1 MRTWGAQGKLWSM
14 SAVLGW
20 ILGLW
25 LAAAGT
31 AAPPQVSYK
40 GPTGRVTGPVTLMAD
55 AKANVGRIVA
65 VTFFLDGR
73 PLGSDTTKPYSL
85 GLNPALV
92 RPSRHRVR
100 VVAVDNFGRRVS
112 TRPVTVT
119 TAAYRGSILR
129 ASPTERLD
137 QALQALRRGDVM
149 VRLAPGRYRLDGVR
163 LGSGARLV
171 GSGART
177 VISASN
183 SQYWALLVAKG
194 QHIRIANLAL
204 DGGGP
209 GAGGGNAIAVFDGS
223 RDVRMQRLRV
233 SRVRKYGVNVWG
245 KHSSV
250 SVQDSQFDGGGTADA
265 ALFSL
270 GSDDSSDTSVIRTRI
285 RGFRDF
291 GILLGQKAFGRPA
304 AALHGLALDNDIS
317 DIRDPARDA
326 CTYKPST
333 PRCGTNEGG
342 IWSGGVSAAIIGNK
356 IRRARWDGIE
366 TVGSS
371 TRTTIVHNDVRGTR
385 TGIYIEHST
394 NDSLISKNLLADVD
408 TGINVEWR
416 YGGVGSKSNSYS
428 FNRIASA
435 RKAGVFIGVGSD
447 DNRIVGN
454 TFLDGLRPAI
464 VLQGSSENT
473 VRGNRGCGTD
483 GDLVQEVSAKR
494 DDGSVAKPRG
504 NRMVANRNA
513 SACRRR

>member
-1 MRTWGAQGKLWSM
+1 
-14 SAVLGW
+14 
-20 ILGLW
+20 
-25 LAAAGT
+25 
-31 AAPPQVSYK
+31 
-40 GPTGRVTGPVTLMAD
+40 
-55 AKANVGRIVA
+55 
-65 VTFFLDGR
+65 
-73 PLGSDTTKPYSL
+73 
-85 GLNPALV
+85 
-92 RPSRHRVR
+92 
-100 VVAVDNFGRRVS
+100 
-112 TRPVTVT
+112 
-119 TAAYRGSILR
+119 
-129 ASPTERLD
+129 
-137 QALQALRRGDVM
+137 
-149 VRLAPGRYRLDGVR
+149 
-163 LGSGARLV
+163 
-171 GSGART
+171 

-250 SVQDSQFDGGGTADA
+250 SVQDSRFDGGGTADA

-291 GILLGQKAFGRPA
+291 GILLGQKEFGRPA

-356 IRRARWDGIE
+356 IRRTRWDGIE

-394 NDSLISKNLLADVD
+394 NDSLISKNLLADVG

-416 YGGVGSKSNSYS
+416 YGGIGSKSNSYS
-428 FNRIASA
+428 FNRILGA

-464 VLQGSSENT
+464 VLQGSSDNT
-473 VRGNRGCGTD
+473 VRGNRGCGAD

-494 DDGSVAKPRG
+494 DDGSVAKPQG
-504 NRMVANRNA
+504 NRMAANRNA